1 MSNKKFAE
9 IQKKNLEILK
19 KRVEA
24 FSNSDESE
32 DELEESGK
40 SKIQAL
46 FVNYQG
52 DDSQTKKLC
61 DFLENGENADCL
73 ICKIHLQKFDH
84 SLTESLSRHQTGAK
98 QGSDMELP

>member
-1 MSNKKFAE
+1 MPNKKFAE
-9 IQKKNLEILK
+9 IQKRNLEILK

-32 DELEESGK
+32 DDEVDEGGK

-52 DDSQTKKLC
+52 DEQQKKKL
-61 DFLENGENADCL
+61 FEYLENGENSDCL
-73 ICKIHLQKFDH
+73 IC
-84 SLTESLSRHQTGAK
+84 T
-98 QGSDMELP
+98 